1 MKKLIVISIA
11 ILSVEACNQNTES
24 DTSSE
29 QVIVKDSIVSEHEHS
44 HNEAILLDNGKK
56 WKVVESMLVFIRN
69 MENAVN
75 EFESTAVKDYPA
87 LAKTI
92 DKNIEDLTSNCTMTG
107 QAHDEL
113 HKWLVP
119 FIELSEDFDKA
130 KDVSEQERIYKE
142 FKAKFEVFNTYFE

>member
-1 MKKLIVISIA
+1 MKKLFVISI
-11 ILSVEACNQNTES
+11 LSVVACNQNTES
-24 DTSSE
+24 NTSSE

-44 HNEAILLDNGKK
+44 HDEAILLDNGKK

-69 MENAVN
+69 MESAVN
-75 EFESTAVKDYPA
+75 EFESTAYKDYPA
-87 LAKTI
+87 LAKVI
-92 DKNIEDLTSNCTMTG
+92 DKNIEDLTSNCTMTD

-130 KDVSEQERIYKE
+130 KEVSEQERIYKE
-142 FKAKFEVFNTYFE
+142 FKARFKTFNTYFE